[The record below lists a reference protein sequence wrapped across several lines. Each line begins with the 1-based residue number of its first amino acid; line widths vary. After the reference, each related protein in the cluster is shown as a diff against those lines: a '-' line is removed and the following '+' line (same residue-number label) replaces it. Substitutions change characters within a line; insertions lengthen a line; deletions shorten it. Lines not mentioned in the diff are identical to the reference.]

1 MGIKYAF
8 KLLELNK
15 ITATKFKSTLKMILA
30 IWNSLIKGGLLVTKK
45 NDMAAVLFSWVY
57 LLSDKW
63 YFFMVDAIVFYSSG
77 RMGIVS
83 KENTVDIYSL
93 NGRVTK
99 LKY

>member
-45 NDMAAVLFSWVY
+45 MIWQL
-57 LLSDKW
+57 
-63 YFFMVDAIVFYSSG
+63 YFLAECTFYQISG
-77 RMGIVS
+77 
-83 KENTVDIYSL
+83 TFL
-93 NGRVTK
+93 W
-99 LKY
+99 